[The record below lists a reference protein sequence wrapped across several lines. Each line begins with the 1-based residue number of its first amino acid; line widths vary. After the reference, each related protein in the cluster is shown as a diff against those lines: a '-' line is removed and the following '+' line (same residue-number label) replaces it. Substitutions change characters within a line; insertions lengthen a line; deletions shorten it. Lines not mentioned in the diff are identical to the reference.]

1 VGDRI
6 VRERER
12 RQKSGIARTTAY
24 ELEKR
29 GLFPKRVLLV
39 GGRVG
44 WRESELEAWVKSRRP
59 VAGAAA

>member
-1 VGDRI
+1 MDRI

-12 RQKSGIARTTAY
+12 REITGVGRTTAY

-29 GLFPKRVLLV
+29 GLFPRRVDLV

-44 WRESELEAWVKSRRP
+44 WRASELEAWVKSRRP
-59 VAGAAA
+59 AGEAA